1 MPHLYAVRL
10 VFEEY
15 VLAQSAEEARQMVE
29 AWVSRPTFSSH
40 VQLVGP
46 GENPFLWP
54 HSWPV
59 EHAGEASITLAA
71 AWTMTTPTPT
81 PQSAPQETSRA

>member
-1 MPHLYAVRL
+1 MPNLYAVRL

-15 VLAQSAEEARQMVE
+15 VLAASPEDARQMVE
-29 AWVSRPTFSSH
+29 AWVSRPTFASH

-71 AWTMTTPTPT
+71 AWTLAAPQPT
-81 PQSAPQETSRA
+81 PQETR